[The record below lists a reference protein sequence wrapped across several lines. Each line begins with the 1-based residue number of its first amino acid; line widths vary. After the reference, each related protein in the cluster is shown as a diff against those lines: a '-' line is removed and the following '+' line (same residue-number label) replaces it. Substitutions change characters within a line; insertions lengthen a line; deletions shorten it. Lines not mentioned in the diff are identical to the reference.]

1 MFRVISSRLIVK
13 DGKLKA
19 SILLS
24 GTGYDY
30 LYTGTAA
37 EAAAADEKSWI
48 APTGSETYTDTK
60 TGAEKTGYRFEIPV
74 EELDKQMDVAVR
86 SAKKKT
92 WADKTVTIHSTDA
105 IVSPCYGKRMG
116 SIWRQASFAAR
127 KPAAMTGQH
136 LAA

>member
-86 SAKKKT
+86 SAKKKHGL
-92 WADKTVTIHSTDA
+92 I
-105 IVSPCYGKRMG
+105 
-116 SIWRQASFAAR
+116 
-127 KPAAMTGQH
+127 KPLRFTAPLQSRR
-136 LAA
+136 